1 MSDSIMET
9 IPEESSTLITSSE
22 YEMEEEPKARSR
34 VISVEP
40 VVFLSLAV
48 QGVLVNLRTQYVEAR
63 LAADY
68 NYTLPEAGNCSLAN
82 KSADATGK
90 EIESETS
97 LWVMYM
103 KSASVFIPIFTG
115 TILIAASDIVGRK
128 PILIINAFGH
138 LLASTIFLLVAW
150 LHLPL
155 IVTVAAECILG
166 LGGDSIVC
174 VNVSFA
180 YIADVTT
187 GKSRVTKYTILSFM
201 IYIGFGGSQMLVD
214 LILQNTGNYNL
225 TFGCAWVFAFLYV
238 LNVSI
243 PGILLE
249 TVEKNTKFKVVST
262 VKGLLKRFVRL
273 VSVSEN
279 KRQSRLMLL
288 IFMYMVFT
296 LINEAIY
303 AVITI
308 YGIGQPF
315 CWSPTMVGI
324 YNVIVN
330 ACPAF
335 VAMVVIKPLLF
346 CMSGY
351 IIMQVG
357 FLSGI
362 AILIVSAIAKTSN
375 ILVYAAV
382 AVGSLRTIPDSLT
395 DFFLSK
401 MVSKHEQG
409 TAFALLSITS
419 SIGKVLSPILLNAV
433 YAKAVLLD
441 FPQLTFYLAAAIYLI
456 PIVLTAIL
464 QFLSHPYDRK
474 NVQIQGETEEQK
486 ALVED

>member
-1 MSDSIMET
+1 M
-9 IPEESSTLITSSE
+9 TSSE
-22 YEMEEEPKARSR
+22 YEMEEEPRARSR

-48 QGVLVNLRTQYVEAR
+48 QGVLFNIRTQYVEAR
-63 LAADY
+63 LAAEY

-103 KSASVFIPIFTG
+103 CWASVFFPIFTG

-138 LLASTIFLLVAW
+138 LLAATIFMLVAW

-155 IVTVAAECILG
+155 IVAVAAECIIG
-166 LGGDSIVC
+166 LGGDSAVSI
-174 VNVSFA
+174 NVSFA
-180 YIADVTT
+180 YIADTST
-187 GKSRVTKYTILSFM
+187 AKSLVNKYTILSFM
-201 IYIGFGGSQMLVD
+201 IYIGFGGSQILVD

-249 TVEKNTKFKVVST
+249 SVKNHTKFKVVAT
-262 VKGLLKRFVRL
+262 VKGLLKSFVRL
-273 VSVSEN
+273 VSVSED
-279 KRQSRLMLL
+279 KRQSRLVLL
-288 IFMYMVFT
+288 VFIKMVFF

-335 VAMVVIKPLLF
+335 VAMVMIKPLLF

-362 AILIVSAIAKTSN
+362 AILIVSATAKTSN
-375 ILVYAAV
+375 ILVYAVV
-382 AVGSLRTIPDSLT
+382 AVGSLRTIPNSLA

-401 MVSKHEQG
+401 MVSKDEQG
-409 TAFALLSITS
+409 TALALLSITS
-419 SIGKVLSPILLNAV
+419 SIGKMLSPILMNAV

-456 PIVLTAIL
+456 PIILTAIL
-464 QFLSHPYDRK
+464 QFLSHPYDR
-474 NVQIQGETEEQK
+474 NDEQIQGKIEERK
-486 ALVED
+486 ALMEDYQMDDINPI